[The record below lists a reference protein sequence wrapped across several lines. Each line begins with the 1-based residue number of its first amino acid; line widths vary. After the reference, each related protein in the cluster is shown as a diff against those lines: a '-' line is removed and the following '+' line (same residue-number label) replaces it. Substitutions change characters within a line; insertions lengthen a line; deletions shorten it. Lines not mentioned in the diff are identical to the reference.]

1 MYQEHNFS
9 FHIVYAFDNQ
19 QSRPL
24 PSINL
29 RDETIPDFERRRSA
43 PLPMHKVRQQQRKHL
58 QCHDKGV

>member
-9 FHIVYAFDNQ
+9 FHFVYAFDNQ

-24 PSINL
+24 PSINP
-29 RDETIPDFERRRSA
+29 RGETTPDFKRRRSA
-43 PLPMHKVRQQQRKHL
+43 PMLTHKVRKQQRKRP